1 MVKCKEC
8 EARHEKHECEG
19 NTPQVLQIENK
30 PEAVLFHR
38 VDVPASMGDDVANP
52 PMQGQYRNI
61 LLVYEANNHAYLFN
75 SDGLYTF
82 ITGPKGEPGTT
93 IFDELLDRPRYNGVQ
108 MTSSTNIPDVDAAVE
123 AEAELRAAADGSL
136 ATAILDETAART
148 ASDTALGNALDTE
161 TAERQENV
169 TELSDKIDAEE
180 TAREQAVTAISN
192 DLEQEIADRTSGDTA
207 INTAINKVV
216 VTDFSLDATPSTTS
230 IKLDGAKQNIL
241 TGATSSS
248 SITLPVA
255 SSSQAGVMNTS
266 TYNAIQSNANNINA
280 ILAGSVAVSGLPSSP
295 SQSQLTT
302 AWQTATG
309 LSTLIN
315 GAKILDSTNEKI
327 WTYYTN
333 TTVWYESPAG
343 GTVTIS
349 TATNSSLGIVQGDAT
364 TEGKVFV
371 ESNGTMS
378 LNGWDQVV
386 DDIADNM
393 ADIASLQSEKVD
405 KVTGKGLS
413 TEDFTTAE
421 KNKLAN
427 LATVATT
434 GDYDDLSNTPDVP
447 VITMTTTDPG
457 EDQPLSANNFI
468 AVYEV

>member
-8 EARHEKHECEG
+8 EAKHEKHECEG

-30 PEAVLFHR
+30 PEVVLFHR

-75 SDGLYTF
+75 SDGLYTS
-82 ITGPKGEPGTT
+82 ITGPQGAPGTT
-93 IFDELLDRPRYNGVQ
+93 VFDNLLDRPRYNGVQ
-108 MTSSTNIPDVDAAVE
+108 MTSSTNIPDVSSD
-123 AEAELRAAADGSL
+123 L
-136 ATAILDETAART
+136 ATEV
-148 ASDTALGNALDTE
+148 
-161 TAERQENV
+161 AERQANV
-169 TELSDKIDAEE
+169 VDLSDRIDDEE
-180 TAREQAVTAISN
+180 DAREQAVTAISN

-207 INTAINKVV
+207 INTAINKTV
-216 VTDFSLDATPSTTS
+216 VTDFSLNNTPSTTS

-241 TGATSSS
+241 TGATSTST
-248 SITLPVA
+248 ITLPVA
-255 SSSQAGVMNTS
+255 SGSQAGIMNAS
-266 TYNAIQSNANNINA
+266 TYTAIQTNANNINA
-280 ILAGSVAVSGLPSSP
+280 ILNGSVAVSGLPASP
-295 SQSQLTT
+295 TQAELAT
-302 AWQTATG
+302 AWRMATG
-309 LSTLIN
+309 LSDLVN
-315 GAKILDSTNEKI
+315 GAKILDNTNQKI
-327 WTYYTN
+327 WTYYLNVLT
-333 TTVWYESPAG
+333 WYESPVG
-343 GTVTIS
+343 ETITVS
-349 TATNSSLGIVQGDAT
+349 TATNSSQGIVQGDAT
-364 TEGKVFV
+364 TDGKVFV

-421 KNKLAN
+421 KAKLAD

-434 GDYDDLSNTPDVP
+434 GDYDDLSNTPTVP

-457 EDQPLSANNFI
+457 EDQPLSADNFI
-468 AVYEV
+468 AVYEA